1 MYICMSGVERVCL
14 SLLLSH
20 LLVHDIS
27 SHDVFLEDR
36 PDVDVAH
43 GDGRLAFFPQKL
55 LEK

>member
-1 MYICMSGVERVCL
+1 MYMCMSGVERVCL